1 MALEV
6 PVLPASGTLHTAR
19 KRPGRLAT
27 KFGLVSESLGGRRP
41 SLNRMAASDKNS
53 DAAIQARFS
62 GSAKRCKESILNLD
76 SIVTMPATVLPPQP
90 VLFPSLAGLDRAIAM
105 IIVSEIGDKTFLLA
119 ALLAMQHPRLIVF
132 TGAFL
137 ALLVMSVLS
146 AGLGH
151 VLPTLISRQY
161 TVLAASALFLVFGL
175 KMLREGMEMEGGTG
189 KVQEEI
195 EEIEHEIREKGE
207 DLEPEHARLEEARP
221 TARSRQLTG
230 RRGSIKRSRSQ
241 ESKNGLKNLS
251 YLLISPVLIQTF
263 IMTFLAEWGDRSQ
276 ISTIALAAAHNVYI
290 VSLGTVLG
298 HALCTF
304 FAVMG
309 GRWLATKI
317 SVKYGP

>member
-1 MALEV
+1 MTTLQV
-6 PVLPASGTLHTAR
+6 NPPPAV
-19 KRPGRLAT
+19 
-27 KFGLVSESLGGRRP
+27 F
-41 SLNRMAASDKNS
+41 
-53 DAAIQARFS
+53 
-62 GSAKRCKESILNLD
+62 
-76 SIVTMPATVLPPQP
+76 PA
-90 VLFPSLAGLDRAIAM
+90 LAGLDRAIAM

-119 ALLAMQHPRLIVF
+119 ALLAMRHSRLTVF

-151 VLPTLISRQY
+151 VLPTLISRRY
-161 TVLAASALFLVFGL
+161 TVLAASGLFLVFGA
-175 KMLREGMEMEGGTG
+175 KMLQEGMGMEGGTA

-195 EEIEHEIREKGE
+195 KEIEEEIREKGQE
-207 DLEPEHARLEEARP
+207 LETETDRLEEGRSTRP
-221 TARSRQLTG
+221 RPLTG
-230 RRGSIKRSRSQ
+230 RRTHKRSRSQ
-241 ESKNGLKNLS
+241 AEDGIKNLT

-317 SVKYGP
+317 SVKYVTLGGAVLFLIFGLLYLYEAYIWQESAVSLLEPIAESRERASQIAAGTPEMTKVEG

>member
-1 MALEV
+1 M
-6 PVLPASGTLHTAR
+6 TT
-19 KRPGRLAT
+19 
-27 KFGLVSESLGGRRP
+27 
-41 SLNRMAASDKNS
+41 
-53 DAAIQARFS
+53 
-62 GSAKRCKESILNLD
+62 
-76 SIVTMPATVLPPQP
+76 TVPQP
-90 VLFPSLAGLDRAIAM
+90 QSILFPSLAGLDRAIAM

-119 ALLAMQHPRLIVF
+119 ALLAMQHSRLIVF

-151 VLPTLISRQY
+151 VLPTLISRRY

-189 KVQEEI
+189 KVREEI

-241 ESKNGLKNLS
+241 ENKNGLKNLS

-317 SVKYGP
+317 SVKYVTLGGAILFLIFGVLYLYEGFTWQDIAEEGVDQIEGLREHASKLAMGIPPITKVEESV

>member
-1 MALEV
+1 M
-6 PVLPASGTLHTAR
+6 STT
-19 KRPGRLAT
+19 T
-27 KFGLVSESLGGRRP
+27 
-41 SLNRMAASDKNS
+41 
-53 DAAIQARFS
+53 
-62 GSAKRCKESILNLD
+62 
-76 SIVTMPATVLPPQP
+76 TVLPPPP
-90 VLFPSLAGLDRAIAM
+90 VLFPSLAGLDRAIVM

-151 VLPTLISRQY
+151 VLPSLISRRY

-175 KMLREGMEMEGGTG
+175 KMLREGIEMEGGTG
-189 KVQEEI
+189 KVESEI
-195 EEIEHEIREKGE
+195 EEVEQEIREKGE

-230 RRGSIKRSRSQ
+230 NRGSFKRSRSQ
-241 ESKNGLKNLS
+241 DHQKLDGLKNLV

-290 VSLGTVLG
+290 VSLGTALG

-317 SVKYGP
+317 SVKYVTLGGAILFLIFGVLYLYEGLTWQEIVVEGLEPSGELRERASKIAMGIAPVGKVEG